1 MDILAFCLKRS
12 IPTDG
17 FKLRQIVDWN
27 SKLTDQSKILFNIE
41 LPDHFPEKYDKS
53 IHKLVD
59 NCLVARLGRGL
70 NENSFEK
77 IITRSGK
84 T

>member
-1 MDILAFCLKRS
+1 MDILAFCRKRS

-17 FKLRQIVDWN
+17 FKLRQIVNWN
-27 SKLTDQSKILFNIE
+27 RKLTDQSKILFNIE
-41 LPDHFPEKYDKS
+41 LPDHFPEKYENS

-59 NCLVARLGRGL
+59 NCLIAGLGRGL

-77 IITRSGK
+77 MITRSGK

>member
-1 MDILAFCLKRS
+1 MDILAFCRKRS
-12 IPTDG
+12 VPTDG

-27 SKLTDQSKILFNIE
+27 RKPTDQSKIVFNIE

-53 IHKLVD
+53 IYKFVD
-59 NCLVARLGRGL
+59 NCLVARLGQGL
-70 NENSFEK
+70 TENSFEK
-77 IITRSGK
+77 LITRSGK